1 MIVRCHTSILMAL
14 ECTYKKNVSRKVS
27 EREKNECEKS
37 KGKFLEK
44 LTTGRGRRE
53 EKSSNFNAFTR
64 PFTSY

>member
-27 EREKNECEKS
+27 ERKMECEKS

-44 LTTGRGRRE
+44 LTTGWGRRE
-53 EKSSNFNAFTR
+53 EKKL
-64 PFTSY
+64 